1 MSLQGGRWFGG
12 TQAEDTGGL
21 PCWAHQQ
28 LDHTDGLAA
37 VAVLPATSLT
47 LGGWPHCAALQE
59 VVLSKPELCALRAEL
74 PALAPSFVQH
84 CNCGRVH
91 PIDEVRV
98 CGGGDALQRSAA
110 EPT

>member
-1 MSLQGGRWFGG
+1 MASVLRQLEGDIEQKTLLNLLDMTRL
-12 TQAEDTGGL
+12 ATG
-21 PCWAHQQ
+21 Q
-28 LDHTDGLAA
+28 LRLKREW
-37 VAVLPATSLT
+37 VPL
-47 LGGWPHCAALQE
+47 E
-59 VVLSKPELCALRAEL
+59 EL